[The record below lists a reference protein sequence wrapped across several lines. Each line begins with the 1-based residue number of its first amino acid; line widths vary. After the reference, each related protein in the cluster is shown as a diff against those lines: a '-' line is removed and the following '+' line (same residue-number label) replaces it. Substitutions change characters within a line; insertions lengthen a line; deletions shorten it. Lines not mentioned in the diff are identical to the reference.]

1 MSGRP
6 TARTAATD
14 DSQSQRPEGRER
26 MDTMKLTLLEVSQLR
41 STLQVLWH
49 NATPE
54 VKAAFLADDDS
65 PEKLIEMIDQKIDE
79 YAEEIR
85 KALADRKE
93 A

>member
-1 MSGRP
+1 MRF
-6 TARTAATD
+6 
-14 DSQSQRPEGRER
+14 
-26 MDTMKLTLLEVSQLR
+26 TLLETAQLR
-41 STLQVLWH
+41 SALQVLWH

-85 KALADRKE
+85 KEVSRK

>member
-1 MSGRP
+1 MRF
-6 TARTAATD
+6 
-14 DSQSQRPEGRER
+14 
-26 MDTMKLTLLEVSQLR
+26 TLLETAQIR
-41 STLQVLWH
+41 SALQVLWH
-49 NATPE
+49 CATPE

-65 PEKLIEMIDQKIDE
+65 PEKLIEMIDHKVAE

>member
-1 MSGRP
+1 MRF
-6 TARTAATD
+6 
-14 DSQSQRPEGRER
+14 
-26 MDTMKLTLLEVSQLR
+26 TLLEVAEIR
-41 STLQVLWH
+41 SALQVLWH

-65 PEKLIEMIDQKIDE
+65 PEKLMKLIDQRTIE

-85 KALADRKE
+85 RGLLKNREE

>member
-1 MSGRP
+1 MRF
-6 TARTAATD
+6 
-14 DSQSQRPEGRER
+14 
-26 MDTMKLTLLEVSQLR
+26 TLLEVAEIR
-41 STLQVLWH
+41 SALQVLWH

-65 PEKLIEMIDQKIDE
+65 PEKLIELIDQKNRE

-85 KALADRKE
+85 RGLLKNREE

>member
-1 MSGRP
+1 MRF
-6 TARTAATD
+6 
-14 DSQSQRPEGRER
+14 
-26 MDTMKLTLLEVSQLR
+26 TLLEVAEIR
-41 STLQVLWH
+41 SALQVLWH

-65 PEKLIEMIDQKIDE
+65 PEKLTELIDRKIAE

-85 KALADRKE
+85 IGLLKNREE

>member
-6 TARTAATD
+6 IAKTAAAD
-14 DSQSQRPEGRER
+14 DSRSQRPEGRGR

-41 STLQVLWH
+41 SALQVLWH

-65 PEKLIEMIDQKIDE
+65 PEKLIEMIDSKIDA
-79 YAEEIR
+79 YADEIR

>member
-1 MSGRP
+1 M
-6 TARTAATD
+6 A
-14 DSQSQRPEGRER
+14 PEKEDRMRFTLREVA
-26 MDTMKLTLLEVSQLR
+26 EIR
-41 STLQVLWH
+41 SALQVLWH
-49 NATPE
+49 NATPG

>member
-1 MSGRP
+1 MMRF
-6 TARTAATD
+6 
-14 DSQSQRPEGRER
+14 
-26 MDTMKLTLLEVSQLR
+26 TLLETAQIR
-41 STLQVLWH
+41 SALQVLWH

-65 PEKLIEMIDQKIDE
+65 PEKLMELIDQRTRE

-85 KALADRKE
+85 RGLLENRKE

>member
-1 MSGRP
+1 MRF
-6 TARTAATD
+6 
-14 DSQSQRPEGRER
+14 
-26 MDTMKLTLLEVSQLR
+26 TLLETAQIR
-41 STLQVLWH
+41 SALQVLWH

-65 PEKLIEMIDQKIDE
+65 PEKLIEMIDQKNRE

-85 KALADRKE
+85 RGLLKNREE

>member
-1 MSGRP
+1 MRFTLFE
-6 TARTAATD
+6 TA
-14 DSQSQRPEGRER
+14 QI
-26 MDTMKLTLLEVSQLR
+26 R
-41 STLQVLWH
+41 SALQVLWH

-65 PEKLIEMIDQKIDE
+65 PEKLIEMIDQKNRE

-85 KALADRKE
+85 RGLLKNREE

>member
-1 MSGRP
+1 MRF
-6 TARTAATD
+6 
-14 DSQSQRPEGRER
+14 
-26 MDTMKLTLLEVSQLR
+26 TLLEAAEIR
-41 STLQVLWH
+41 SALQVLWH

-65 PEKLIEMIDQKIDE
+65 PEKLIEMIDQKIAE

-85 KALADRKE
+85 RGLLENRRE

>member
-1 MSGRP
+1 
-6 TARTAATD
+6 
-14 DSQSQRPEGRER
+14 
-26 MDTMKLTLLEVSQLR
+26 MKFTLLEASQLR
-41 STLQVLWH
+41 SALQALWH

-65 PEKLIEMIDQKIDE
+65 PEKLIEMIDSKIDE
-79 YAEEIR
+79 YADEIR

>member
-1 MSGRP
+1 MRF
-6 TARTAATD
+6 
-14 DSQSQRPEGRER
+14 
-26 MDTMKLTLLEVSQLR
+26 TLLEVAEIR
-41 STLQVLWH
+41 SALQVLWH

-65 PEKLIEMIDQKIDE
+65 PEKLMELIDHKIAE

-85 KALADRKE
+85 IGLMKNREE